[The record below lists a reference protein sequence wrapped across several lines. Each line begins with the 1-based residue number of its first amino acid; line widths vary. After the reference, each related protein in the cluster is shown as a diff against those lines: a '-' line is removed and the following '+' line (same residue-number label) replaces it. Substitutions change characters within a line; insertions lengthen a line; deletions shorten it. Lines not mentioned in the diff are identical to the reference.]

1 MAGFIWALDQG
12 HDMRTAAY
20 IGCTAGLAACKT
32 RYLVETGF
40 ALNDLLGIVDSAKEV
55 NKWRG

>member
-1 MAGFIWALDQG
+1 MAGFIWALDQA

-20 IGCTAGLAACKT
+20 IGCTAVLAACKT

-40 ALNDLLGIVDSAKEV
+40 ALNDLLGIVHRAEEL
-55 NKWRG
+55 NKWRR